1 MCGIGGPRIGQTRQ
15 HECRAVRGEVSA
27 GCRKDLCLR
36 SWKGHCREGRLWE
49 DRGAASGVRQ
59 PQQGRSCLR
68 EMCLTW
74 IKSGRE
80 AR

>member
-1 MCGIGGPRIGQTRQ
+1 MCGIGGPRTGQTHQ

-49 DRGAASGVRQ
+49 DRGQPVESDSPSRVAA
-59 PQQGRSCLR
+59 
-68 EMCLTW
+68 
-74 IKSGRE
+74 
-80 AR
+80 A